1 MEPADVIKVFD
12 GDTIDVYTNGGLMIM
27 DYFSIDALVLE
38 IPADGSEPFVI
49 EALERN
55 RDIVEGQQVK
65 LEQNLTELDENG
77 RHLRYVYVGELMMN
91 ALLLYEGLA
100 RVYTLSQGLKYSD
113 IIHLVEQQAIMN
125 RQSGWIREWSSGRRR

>member
-12 GDTIDVYTNGGLMIM
+12 GDTIDVYPKGGLMIM

-49 EALERN
+49 EPLERN
-55 RDIVEGQQVK
+55 RDIVAGQQVW
-65 LEQNLTELDENG
+65 LEQDLIELDENG

-100 RVYTLSQGLKYSD
+100 RVYTPSQGLKYSD
-113 IIHLVEQQAIMN
+113 IIHLVEQQAIMD
-125 RQSGWIREWSSGRRR
+125 RQSG